1 MDVSHQKTA
10 ECAKAIAIAAAKAMS
25 VDGKVNLPS
34 MIAGCA
40 RLSGSYMIGTLG
52 LNLAQIPEGQAVL
65 HASAE
70 AATSTLINFC
80 ASILGSLG
88 SKVPAEP
95 PADFGELR
103 AKIQMDYVKTQSLL
117 RGPIAPLQSQ
127 FQLTDAQMAK
137 AASGATAILVHQ
149 FAKYMEPGSGF
160 GIAVYGFT
168 EGVRTAP
175 GAPGVPVGS
184 P

>member
-1 MDVSHQKTA
+1 MDASHEKTA
-10 ECAKAIAIAAAKAMS
+10 ECAKAIAIAAAKTMS
-25 VDGKVNLPS
+25 VNGKVNLPS

-52 LNLAQIPEGQAVL
+52 LNLAQIPEGQPVL

-70 AATSTLINFC
+70 AATSTLISFC

-88 SKVPAEP
+88 SKVPVEP
-95 PADFGELR
+95 SADLGELQG
-103 AKIQMDYVKTQSLL
+103 KIQMDYVTTQSLM
-117 RGPIAPLQSQ
+117 RAAISPLQSQ

-175 GAPGVPVGS
+175 GASGRS
-184 P
+184 ERAA

>member
-10 ECAKAIAIAAAKAMS
+10 ECAKAIAIAATKAMS
-25 VDGKVNLPS
+25 VNGKVNLPS

-70 AATSTLINFC
+70 AATSTLISFC

-88 SKVPAEP
+88 SKVPVNP
-95 PADFGELR
+95 PADLGELR
-103 AKIQMDYVKTQSLL
+103 ANIQMDYVKTQSLL
-117 RGPIAPLQSQ
+117 RAAIAPLQAQ
-127 FQLTDAQMAK
+127 FELTSAQMAK
-137 AASGATAILVHQ
+137 AAAGATAILVHQ
-149 FAKYMEPGSGF
+149 FAKYMEAGSGF

-175 GAPGVPVGS
+175 GTSGPSESTA
-184 P
+184 